1 MKCICEGKEVQL
13 VLFRPSKCNAAVSQ
27 SISEAPSMSP
37 LQHISRGR
45 INSEDVDG
53 GDSGKMVVSKMGR
66 ISFLVDSG
74 EKDKKSGN

>member
-1 MKCICEGKEVQL
+1 MKCICEGKEVQV
-13 VLFRPSKCNAAVSQ
+13 VLSRRSKCNTAISQ
-27 SISEAPSMSP
+27 LISEAPSMSP
-37 LQHISRGR
+37 LQHTSRRR

-53 GDSGKMVVSKMGR
+53 GDSAKMVVSKLWS